1 MISDLQIKADDF
13 TLSDFFDLTKEP
25 ERGLFPEVTNDLAE
39 FGNRSGTRVTQSNY
53 GTRDI
58 NLEIYVYNKN
68 VRQLKDMLAE
78 ILVLKQIR
86 LWFSDEPDRYFNA
99 YLDGESAL
107 NRSETNA
114 GEFTGTLK
122 FIVPEGVS
130 HSIDSK
136 RFPIIDNE
144 VTVENK
150 GTNKAPL
157 DIHTTFTSDA
167 DSIGFVS
174 EDHTVQLG
182 TAYSED
188 EENFVPSNK
197 IINDTMGTKQ
207 KQHWRENVGRVRWR
221 SDSGDNTSQIMGSID
236 WNDKESA
243 ANVKSWGTID
253 ETKAGFWHG
262 PTITRFLT
270 NELPNFEAFHRFNFK
285 PINGKYGKKGAQGLL
300 EINYADA
307 DSNFVMGFEMK
318 DNTDKGEKIKYSFF
332 IGTTRIIEMNLPNKI
347 ATEGGGFFGSI
358 QMTKIGNEFTFKLAR
373 LRGTP
378 LKETWSVT
386 KTYHNETVA
395 MLNASRIDCYM
406 SQWKNFTAMKLGLT
420 HTRLTQINTEDNTM
434 VPLTFYEGDELFVE
448 GTTNRVYI
456 NGIRDDNYRVIGS
469 SQFLE
474 APKGKSEYSVL
485 TDGSYEGYLEMRERY
500 L

>member
-1 MISDLQIKADDF
+1 MSGVTMTVDGFDFSDYMVINNLDRPAYNIDNTF
-13 TLSDFFDLTKEP
+13 
-25 ERGLFPEVTNDLAE
+25 VNM
-39 FGNRSGTRVTQSNY
+39 GNRSGSKLTATRSKEKTITVECTLIKDGMTIQE
-53 GTRDI
+53 
-58 NLEIYVYNKN
+58 LEELIKE
-68 VRQLKDMLAE
+68 QLAGKGD
-78 ILVLKQIR
+78 LKIV
-86 LWFSDEPDRYFNA
+86 FSDFPDRYWLGR
-99 YLDGESAL
+99 LDGESAV
-107 NRSETNA
+107 EPII
-114 GEFTGTLK
+114 EIMGTISIN
-122 FIVPEGVS
+122 FAIPEGIS
-130 HSIDSK
+130 HAIDVK
-136 RFPIIDNE
+136 QFPFVDDE

-150 GTNKAPL
+150 GTSKAPL

-174 EDHTVQLG
+174 EDHIVQLG

-188 EENFVPSNK
+188 EENFVPSDK
-197 IINDTMGTKQ
+197 IINDHMGTKQ

-236 WNDKESA
+236 WSDKESA

-253 ETKAGFWHG
+253 KTKAGFWHG

-270 NELPNFEAFHRFNFK
+270 NELPNFEAFHRFQFK
-285 PINGKYGKKGAQGLL
+285 PIDGYYGKKGAQGLI

-318 DNTDKGEKIKYSFF
+318 DNTDKKEEIKYSFF
-332 IGTTRIIEMNLPNKI
+332 IGTTRIIEMKLPNKI
-347 ATEGGGFFGSI
+347 ATEGGGFYGSI

-373 LRGTP
+373 LRGDP
-378 LKETWSVT
+378 LRETWSVT

-395 MLNASRIDCYM
+395 MLNASRIDCFM
-406 SQWKNFTAMKLGLT
+406 SQWKNFTTMKLGLT
-420 HTRLTQINTEDNTM
+420 HTRLTKINTEDDTM
-434 VPLTFYEGDELFVE
+434 MPLTFYEGDELFVE

>member
-1 MISDLQIKADDF
+1 MFYNGENFDDIINVIEVSRPSISREYETVQKGKSETLTNYSDKLQEITVTAWIRRRPRSNEKSVEQLRDELLF
-13 TLSDFFDLTKEP
+13 YLTKE
-25 ERGLFPEVTNDLAE
+25 TD
-39 FGNRSGTRVTQSNY
+39 
-53 GTRDI
+53 D
-58 NLEIYVYNKN
+58 
-68 VRQLKDMLAE
+68 D
-78 ILVLKQIR
+78 R
-86 LWFSDEPDRYFNA
+86 LIFSDRPDRYYNA
-99 YLDGESAL
+99 KFSGEIELEYINANDAKVEITFSCKDG
-107 NRSETNA
+107 
-114 GEFTGTLK
+114 FT
-122 FIVPEGVS
+122 
-130 HSIDSK
+130 HSI
-136 RFPIIDNE
+136 
-144 VTVENK
+144 ENK
-150 GTNKAPL
+150 AFKFNDDEAFVNNLGMIKAPL
-157 DIHTTFTSDA
+157 DIHVTFKSDA
-167 DSIGFVS
+167 NSIGIS
-174 EDHTVQLG
+174 NEDDIVQLG

-188 EENFVPSNK
+188 EENFVPSDK
-197 IINDTMGTKQ
+197 IINDHMGTQQ
-207 KQHWRENVGRVRWR
+207 KKHWRENVGRVRWR

-236 WNDKESA
+236 WSDKESA
-243 ANVKSWGTID
+243 ANVKTFGPID
-253 ETKAGFWHG
+253 KTKPGFWHG

-285 PINGKYGKKGAQGLL
+285 PMNGKYGKKGAQGLI

-332 IGTTRIIEMNLPNKI
+332 IGTTRIIEMKLPNKI

-358 QMTKIGNEFTFKLAR
+358 QMAKIGNKFTFKLAR

-395 MLNASRIDCYM
+395 MLNASRIDCFL
-406 SQWKNFTAMKLGLT
+406 SQWKNFTVMKLGLT
-420 HTRLTQINTEDNTM
+420 HTRLTQINTEDDTM
-434 VPLTFYEGDELFVE
+434 VPLTFYKGDELFVE

-474 APKGKSEYSVL
+474 APTGETEYSVL
-485 TDGSYEGYLEMRERY
+485 TDGTYEGYLGMKERY